1 MTSKGVYTC
10 THGYYFKSNLL
21 RRHIA
26 SIRALFLLAQIF
38 ALEENFAKIK
48 DLAT

>member
-26 SIRALFLLAQIF
+26 SFVFIRTLFLLAQIF
-38 ALEENFAKIK
+38 ALEENFAKIN
-48 DLAT
+48 